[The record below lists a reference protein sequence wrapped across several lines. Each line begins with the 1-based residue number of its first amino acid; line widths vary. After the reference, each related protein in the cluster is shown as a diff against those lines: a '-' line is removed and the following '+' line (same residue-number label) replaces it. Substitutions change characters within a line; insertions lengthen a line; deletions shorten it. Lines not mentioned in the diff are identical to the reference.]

1 MNARGGRMKKCAAS
15 AAALLLLIAL
25 LVSCFGYKN
34 EAAMLASAL
43 AEDHAVVALADVGQG
58 ECVIIL
64 AGDSTV
70 MIDSGDAS
78 KTSRRSVLSFLKEC
92 GITKIDYLFV
102 SHPHADHIGGMRA
115 VVENCEI
122 GVIVFPE
129 IDDSLQPTSKIYFEL
144 LQAIDASGVAVET
157 AKIGDYYDLA
167 LGGLTVLSA
176 GGYKDLNNCSV
187 VLLYRYGGT
196 EFLLTGDAEK
206 AVERDILAGGA
217 DIESEVLIAGHHGSN
232 TSTTKDFLDA
242 VSPLYL
248 AISCGADNRYGH
260 PHKEVLERVQAA
272 GAVIYHTD
280 VDGTIVFASDGQ
292 TVAAYAENRKAEWS
306 AILLG

>member
-1 MNARGGRMKKCAAS
+1 MNARGGRMKTRAAS

-34 EAAMLASAL
+34 EAAMLASTL
-43 AEDHAVVALADVGQG
+43 AKDHAVVALADVGQG

-260 PHKEVLERVQAA
+260 PHKEVLERAQAA
-272 GAVIYHTD
+272 GAVIYRTD